1 MPVSTR
7 VHLERHLSVTTSRSP
22 ARLASS
28 VEYEIRV
35 EGVLDERWS
44 TWFDELQIRDEG
56 ETTVIAGAVTDQ
68 AALQSLLAKVSRL
81 GLSLISVRRI

>member
-1 MPVSTR
+1 
-7 VHLERHLSVTTSRSP
+7 
-22 ARLASS
+22 

-44 TWFDELQIRDEG
+44 TWFDELQIRDDG

>member
-1 MPVSTR
+1 
-7 VHLERHLSVTTSRSP
+7 
-22 ARLASS
+22 

-44 TWFDELQIRDEG
+44 TWFDELHIRDEG

>member
-1 MPVSTR
+1 M
-7 VHLERHLSVTTSRSP
+7 
-22 ARLASS
+22 
-28 VEYEIRV
+28 EYEIRV

>member
-1 MPVSTR
+1 
-7 VHLERHLSVTTSRSP
+7 
-22 ARLASS
+22 